1 MFGEGGAKFWCFGN
15 GPTPHPPVN
24 FDRSLTLFY
33 YRYAGNPNQALKY
46 FNMAR
51 KDADWGDRATYA
63 MIEICL
69 NPDSETIG
77 GEVFESVEAD
87 LGYVLVRCY
96 LISI

>member
-1 MFGEGGAKFWCFGN
+1 MAFSKGKLLF
-15 GPTPHPPVN
+15 HV
-24 FDRSLTLFY
+24 TLLY

-87 LGYVLVRCY
+87 LGYVLVRGY
-96 LISI
+96 LISIKLTLLCIDI